1 MTEMLKAD
9 IIFAM
14 KKKFI
19 IDNVEVSSATMDELM
34 ANAQGLAAG
43 LMTKYDASPLVIAGT
58 FAALALQI
66 YRSSLTS
73 EDYDSLVDAISEHRD
88 EVQTF
93 PVFLEEDEEDR
104 VVH

>member
-1 MTEMLKAD
+1 MLKAA
-9 IIFAM
+9 IIIPM

-19 IDNVEVSSATMDELM
+19 IDNVEVSSDTMEELM
-34 ANAQGLAAG
+34 ASAQGLAAG

-66 YRSSLTS
+66 YRSSLTR

-88 EVQTF
+88 EVKLF
-93 PVFLEEDEEDR
+93 PAFIEDDDEDR

>member
-1 MTEMLKAD
+1 MSKAD
-9 IIFAM
+9 IIIPM

-19 IDNVEVSSATMDELM
+19 IDNVEVSSDTMDELM

-66 YRSSLTS
+66 YRSSLTR

-93 PVFLEEDEEDR
+93 PVFLEDEDDR

>member
-1 MTEMLKAD
+1 MLKAD

-93 PVFLEEDEEDR
+93 PVFLEDDEDER

>member
-34 ANAQGLAAG
+34 ASAQGLAAG

-93 PVFLEEDEEDR
+93 PVFLEDDEDER

>member
-1 MTEMLKAD
+1 MSKAD
-9 IIFAM
+9 IIIPM

-19 IDNVEVSSATMDELM
+19 IDNVEVSSDTMDELM

-66 YRSSLTS
+66 YRSSLSS

-93 PVFLEEDEEDR
+93 PVFLEDDEDER

>member
-1 MTEMLKAD
+1 MSKAD
-9 IIFAM
+9 IIIPM

-19 IDNVEVSSATMDELM
+19 IDNVVVSSDTMEELM

-43 LMTKYDASPLVIAGT
+43 MMTKYDASPLVIAGT

-66 YRSSLTS
+66 YRSSLTR

-88 EVQTF
+88 EVNTF
-93 PVFLEEDEEDR
+93 PVFLEDDDDR

>member
-1 MTEMLKAD
+1 MLKAD

-19 IDNVEVSSATMDELM
+19 IDNLEVTSETMDELM
-34 ANAQGLAAG
+34 ASAQGLAAG
-43 LMTKYDASPLVIAGT
+43 LMTKYDAGPLVIAGT

-66 YRSSLTS
+66 YKSSLTRK
-73 EDYDSLVDAISEHRD
+73 DYDSLVDAISEHRD
-88 EVQTF
+88 EVKEF
-93 PVFLEEDEEDR
+93 PVFIENDDEER

>member
-1 MTEMLKAD
+1 MLKAD

>member
-1 MTEMLKAD
+1 MSKAD

-19 IDNVEVSSATMDELM
+19 IDNVEVSSDTMDELM

-66 YRSSLTS
+66 YRSSLTR

-93 PVFLEEDEEDR
+93 PVFLEDDEDER

>member
-1 MTEMLKAD
+1 MLKAD

-88 EVQTF
+88 EVKTF
-93 PVFLEEDEEDR
+93 PVFLEEER

>member
-1 MTEMLKAD
+1 MLKAD

-34 ANAQGLAAG
+34 ASAQGLAAG

-93 PVFLEEDEEDR
+93 PVFLEDDEDER

>member
-1 MTEMLKAD
+1 MLKAA
-9 IIFAM
+9 IIIPM

-19 IDNVEVSSATMDELM
+19 IDNVEVSSDTMDELM
-34 ANAQGLAAG
+34 ASAQGLAAG

-66 YRSSLTS
+66 YRSSLTR

-88 EVQTF
+88 EVKLF
-93 PVFLEEDEEDR
+93 PAFIEDDDEDR

>member
-1 MTEMLKAD
+1 LTEMLKAD
-9 IIFAM
+9 IIIPM

-19 IDNVEVSSATMDELM
+19 IDNVEVSSDTMEELM

-66 YRSSLTS
+66 YRSSLTR

-88 EVQTF
+88 EVKTF
-93 PVFLEEDEEDR
+93 PVFLEDDDDR

>member
-1 MTEMLKAD
+1 MSKAD
-9 IIFAM
+9 IIIPM

-19 IDNVEVSSATMDELM
+19 IDNVEVSSDTMDELM

-66 YRSSLTS
+66 YRSTLTR

-93 PVFLEEDEEDR
+93 PVFLEEDEDR

>member
-1 MTEMLKAD
+1 MTEMSKAD
-9 IIFAM
+9 IIIPM

-19 IDNVEVSSATMDELM
+19 IDNVEVSSATMEELM

-43 LMTKYDASPLVIAGT
+43 MMTKYDASPLVIAGT

-66 YRSSLTS
+66 YRSSLTR

-88 EVQTF
+88 EVKTF
-93 PVFLEEDEEDR
+93 PVFLEDDDDR

>member
-88 EVQTF
+88 EVKTF
-93 PVFLEEDEEDR
+93 PVFLEEER

>member
-1 MTEMLKAD
+1 MSKAD

-66 YRSSLTS
+66 YRSSLS
-73 EDYDSLVDAISEHRD
+73 NEDYDSLVDAISEHRD

-93 PVFLEEDEEDR
+93 PVFLEDDDDR

>member
-1 MTEMLKAD
+1 MTEMSKAD
-9 IIFAM
+9 IIIPM

-19 IDNVEVSSATMDELM
+19 IDNVEVSSDTMEELM

-43 LMTKYDASPLVIAGT
+43 LMTKYDANPLVIAGT

-66 YRSSLTS
+66 YRSSLTR

-88 EVQTF
+88 EVKTF
-93 PVFLEEDEEDR
+93 PVFLEDDDDR

>member
-1 MTEMLKAD
+1 MLKAA
-9 IIFAM
+9 IIIPM

-34 ANAQGLAAG
+34 ASAQGLAAG
-43 LMTKYDASPLVIAGT
+43 LMTKYEASPLVIAGT

-66 YRSSLTS
+66 YRSSLSS
-73 EDYDSLVDAISEHRD
+73 EDYDSLVDSISEHLD
-88 EVQTF
+88 ELKLF
-93 PVFLEEDEEDR
+93 PAFTEDDDDEDR

>member
-14 KKKFI
+14 KKKFKL
-19 IDNVEVSSATMDELM
+19 DYEDVSSDTMDELM
-34 ANAQGLAAG
+34 ASAQGLAAG
-43 LMTKYDASPLVIAGT
+43 LMTKYNASPLVIAGT

-66 YRSSLTS
+66 YRSSLTR

-88 EVQTF
+88 EVKTF
-93 PVFLEEDEEDR
+93 PVFLEEER